1 VEILEEG
8 IIISFVINSYF
19 LWRWEGGLENGM
31 KHIIHIDR
39 SIPTNIRMALI
50 YFIIIFNY

>member
-8 IIISFVINSYF
+8 IIISFVIIYF

-31 KHIIHIDR
+31 KHIILIDR
-39 SIPTNIRMALI
+39 YPQTSEWH
-50 YFIIIFNY
+50 